1 MAYFTNVL
9 YLIYSE
15 NSKDPIVL
23 YFQYGCFSELFWIVY
38 KAMRIKD
45 HYSNHPFI
53 DLVF

>member
-38 KAMRIKD
+38 KAMRI
-45 HYSNHPFI
+45 
-53 DLVF
+53 